1 MKHKVKKFGRGGDI
15 LTALG
20 AGLAGYG
27 AYKYFTKDKDKDD
40 DYTRRVK
47 EFGRKGDFPEAQKE
61 EKAEAKVADDRD
73 EARDAARERALRQ
86 SKGRPEMGGGD
97 KSVMES
103 DATATRASTPTDK
116 KPAGPTTRG
125 LYRPL
130 ATSDDKPAAPK
141 LKPGESKTMGKGALK
156 SYPNKDKPNDERPS
170 KPYPEKEAANVLGER
185 NLKPFPEKK
194 ATPTTTKTT
203 KPTEA
208 AATKAKPTEATKKKK
223 DSESGMGPKNTFL
236 TKERQEKARKAY
248 FGKKDGG
255 AVKKY
260 ADGGTT
266 SSKPAPKKAP
276 MPAFAREA
284 KENRER
290 DQRVKKE
297 REEFDKGAPTR
308 LKDQGSFKKGGM
320 TASKRADGIAIRG
333 KTRA

>member
-27 AYKYFTKDKDKDD
+27 AYKYFTKDKDKDKDD

-97 KSVMES
+97 KSVMYS
-103 DATATRASTPTDK
+103 DKTAETTPRKTTSTTPRKIVLKKAPSRPAASTSTSKSFTP
-116 KPAGPTTRG
+116 PADN
-125 LYRPL
+125 
-130 ATSDDKPAAPK
+130 A
-141 LKPGESKTMGKGALK
+141 ALK
-156 SYPNKDKPNDERPS
+156 SKPYPAAVKPSEGRPS
-170 KPYPEKEAANVLGER
+170 KPYPEKEAEANKVKNIPGVTVM
-185 NLKPFPEKK
+185 KPSDKEIRDIK
-194 ATPTTTKTT
+194 AKQ
-203 KPTEA
+203 A
-208 AATKAKPTEATKKKK
+208 AAARAKKGQGLTPYASSRREEIMRNNRFHREAELGRGIKK
-223 DSESGMGPKNTFL
+223 
-236 TKERQEKARKAY
+236 
-248 FGKKDGG
+248 GG
-255 AVKKY
+255 VIKKY